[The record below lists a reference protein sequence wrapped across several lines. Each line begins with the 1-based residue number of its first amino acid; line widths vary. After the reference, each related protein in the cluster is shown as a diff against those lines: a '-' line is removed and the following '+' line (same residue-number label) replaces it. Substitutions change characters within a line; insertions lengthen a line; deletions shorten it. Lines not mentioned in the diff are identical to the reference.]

1 VYWELV
7 PLEGTPRWKSFI
19 GNARRVGLP
28 VILFVQISRRVG
40 LAVKCMRKLR
50 MWTWGKVVKK
60 GNNKRK
66 KKRILRVSRDLE
78 VLLSVVLLMREKEI
92 QR

>member
-1 VYWELV
+1 M
-7 PLEGTPRWKSFI
+7 
-19 GNARRVGLP
+19 
-28 VILFVQISRRVG
+28 G

>member
-1 VYWELV
+1 
-7 PLEGTPRWKSFI
+7 
-19 GNARRVGLP
+19 
-28 VILFVQISRRVG
+28 
-40 LAVKCMRKLR
+40 MRKLR